1 MDLMALM
8 REYCCT
14 LINSSFTSGVLFK
27 MYSSLWFLLNI
38 DSLSLHLHRSLLYS
52 ALILTLVFSPP
63 RVVTCGNCCLLPQ
76 NCCCK
81 QTSLVWPCCYC
92 FYQTTPLFAPWA
104 QKHPICLFCLTFSSI
119 PTPFI
124 STQPHWTRCSGGD
137 VIRTDRN
144 PLTSSNFAK
153 WSRIN
158 AQVQIC
164 VEALERKDGA
174 INMVWHRC

>member
-1 MDLMALM
+1 MIPTEHRLSTSTPPPLLIVLRSHLDSRFFSSSYSYLWKLLPITSELLLQTDKSCM
-8 REYCCT
+8 T
-14 LINSSFTSGVLFK
+14 LLLLLLSN
-27 MYSSLWFLLNI
+27 YSSLCPLSAKTSNLSFLPDI
-38 DSLSLHLHRSLLYS
+38 LL
-52 ALILTLVFSPP
+52 
-63 RVVTCGNCCLLPQ
+63 
-76 NCCCK
+76 
-81 QTSLVWPCCYC
+81 
-92 FYQTTPLFAPWA
+92 
-104 QKHPICLFCLTFSSI
+104 I